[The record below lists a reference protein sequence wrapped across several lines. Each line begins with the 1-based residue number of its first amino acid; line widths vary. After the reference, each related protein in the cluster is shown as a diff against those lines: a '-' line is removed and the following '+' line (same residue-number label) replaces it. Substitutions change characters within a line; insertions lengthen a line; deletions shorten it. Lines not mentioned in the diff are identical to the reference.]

1 MSARIAIIEPVW
13 TYYRYPVY
21 AELAQHCCVDWIFSP
36 ARRAAGFGSI
46 TPPPTPSL
54 RYIELRMRKPFGPTI
69 GFWQAGILR
78 YLIRER
84 PDVVM
89 FSANPRS
96 LSFWITLVAGR
107 ILGIPVYAH
116 GHGVGRRTRIS
127 WLYRRMMNWL
137 LRLAAGYIA
146 YAPIVRD
153 TFAAHG
159 FPVSKVEVAHN
170 SMINPC
176 PLSPQEKT
184 GCERGVLFLGRLR
197 RDSCVESLL
206 SAVHRLRQVRHDI
219 DGHDIVG
226 HDIVGHDIEVH
237 IVGEGEAR
245 PRLQEEYAEAH
256 WVHWHGEVYD
266 PARIREISEVC
277 FAGCHPGPA
286 GLSVVHMMSLALPV
300 LVENGLAQHGPEV
313 SLVEDGNNGVRYGA
327 GQPLTRID
335 EALIA
340 ILGDA
345 ARLRRMQSAAY
356 NCYLDLVTPSL
367 ATRLGRILLRGLA
380 APARLELSEAASTP
394 TSTPPAQTIPGPAM
408 DAAAG
413 QPS

>member
-21 AELAQHCCVDWIFSP
+21 SELAQYCRVDWIFSP
-36 ARRAAGFGSI
+36 AGRAAGFGSI

-54 RYIELRMRKPFGPTI
+54 RYIELRMRKPFGPAI

-96 LSFWITLVAGR
+96 LSFWMALVAGR

-116 GHGVGRRTRIS
+116 GHGVSRRTRIS
-127 WLYRRMMNWL
+127 WLYRRMMNLL

-197 RDSCVESLL
+197 QDSGVESLL
-206 SAVHRLRQVRHDI
+206 SAVHRLRH
-219 DGHDIVG
+219 
-226 HDIVGHDIEVH
+226 
-237 IVGEGEAR
+237 A
-245 PRLQEEYAEAH
+245 
-256 WVHWHGEVYD
+256 
-266 PARIREISEVC
+266 
-277 FAGCHPGPA
+277 
-286 GLSVVHMMSLALPV
+286 
-300 LVENGLAQHGPEV
+300 
-313 SLVEDGNNGVRYGA
+313 
-327 GQPLTRID
+327 
-335 EALIA
+335 
-340 ILGDA
+340 
-345 ARLRRMQSAAY
+345 
-356 NCYLDLVTPSL
+356 
-367 ATRLGRILLRGLA
+367 
-380 APARLELSEAASTP
+380 
-394 TSTPPAQTIPGPAM
+394 
-408 DAAAG
+408 
-413 QPS
+413 